1 MDSNNLPEN
10 YKGYK
15 IKDLLLVW
23 EEIKAPGGT
32 KASEDM
38 ITAMDSMLRE
48 CRLGK
53 FSIRNPKS

>member
-23 EEIKAPGGT
+23 EEIKA